1 MVCSACGCE
10 QSAGAQF
17 CRQCGSSLT
26 PAPTN
31 TAHQASQPR
40 PGAPPFQPAYS
51 GYATAKMMEQRQ
63 RVRQHQQPLGIIWI
77 MYGVY
82 RIATGLIG
90 AFVLHNLVSHGMFSD
105 APPFLPHLLG
115 SVVPT
120 IVTLSA
126 FMGVVSIVA
135 GYGLLSRQPWARVV
149 TLVLSVLALIKIPF
163 GTALGIY
170 TLWVLAPVPARD
182 EWQAVSVQA

>member
-1 MVCSACGCE
+1 
-10 QSAGAQF
+10 
-17 CRQCGSSLT
+17 
-26 PAPTN
+26 
-31 TAHQASQPR
+31 
-40 PGAPPFQPAYS
+40 
-51 GYATAKMMEQRQ
+51 MEQRL
-63 RVRQHQQPLGIIWI
+63 RVRQHLQPHGIIWI

-82 RIATGLIG
+82 RIATGIIG

-115 SVVPT
+115 SVVPA

-126 FMGVVSIVA
+126 FTGIASIVA

-149 TLVLSVLALIKIPF
+149 MLVLSVLALIKIPF

-170 TLWVLAPVPARD
+170 TLWVLAPRPSGD
-182 EWQAVSVQA
+182 EWRALSTQP